1 MKSDLDRLMAERAI
15 DALLILPGENED
27 PYRTY
32 LSNGAQHGGLVLKR
46 CGQLPVLIVNSM
58 ERDEAARSGL
68 PVYVYDD
75 FGHSELLRTYQDDRD
90 AITTTWYSRIFDE
103 FGVGGR
109 VGLYGVTDLNHAL
122 RVVRILEKAL
132 SDRIQFVTETV
143 RDTIFDRA
151 YETKDPAELTRLR
164 DVARRTSAVACAT
177 RDWLASHRAA
187 EGLVVQGDG
196 QPLRIGAVKR
206 HVRGLLFAEGLLDS
220 EGMIFAQGRDAAI
233 PHSKGA
239 DDEPLRLGTPIVFDL
254 FPREPGGYFH
264 DMTRTWCLGYAPPE
278 VQAVYQTVM
287 EAFRRAQ
294 AMCAPGVSTS
304 AVQRMVCEFFE
315 AAGHPTVLHTPATTD
330 GYTHSLAHGVG
341 LNVHEAPYFPTFSDR
356 YTLQA
361 GNVFTIEP
369 GLYYAGRGLG
379 VRIEDT
385 VYLNETGQLE
395 ILTAVPYDLII
406 HLES

>member
-32 LSNGAQHGGLVLKR
+32 LSNGAQHSGLVLKR
-46 CGQLPVLIVNSM
+46 CGQSPVLIVNSM

-75 FGHSELLRTYQDDRD
+75 FGYSDLARTYRDDRD

-103 FGVGGR
+103 FGVEGR
-109 VGLYGVTDLNHAL
+109 IGLYGVTDLNHAL
-122 RVVRILEKAL
+122 RVVRVLEKEL

-151 YETKDPAELTRLR
+151 YETKDADELTRLR

-177 RDWLASHRAA
+177 REWLASHRAA
-187 EGLVVQGDG
+187 EGFVVQQDG

-206 HVRGLLFAEGLLDS
+206 YVRGLLFAEGLIDS
-220 EGMIFAQGRDAAI
+220 EGMIFAQGRDAAV

-239 DDEPLRLGTPIVFDL
+239 DDEPLRLGTTIVFDL

-264 DMTRTWCLGYAPPE
+264 DMTRTWCLGYAPPA
-278 VQAVYQTVM
+278 VQTVYETVM

-304 AVQRMVCEFFE
+304 AIQRMVCEFFE
-315 AAGHPTVLHTPATTD
+315 AAGHPTVLNSPATTD

-369 GLYYAGRGLG
+369 GLYYEGRGLG

-385 VYLNETGQLE
+385 VYLNEAGQLE
-395 ILTAVPYDLII
+395 NLTAVPYDLVIA
-406 HLES
+406 LE

>member
-1 MKSDLDRLMAERAI
+1 M
-15 DALLILPGENED
+15 
-27 PYRTY
+27 T
-32 LSNGAQHGGLVLKR
+32 
-46 CGQLPVLIVNSM
+46 
-58 ERDEAARSGL
+58 
-68 PVYVYDD
+68 
-75 FGHSELLRTYQDDRD
+75 
-90 AITTTWYSRIFDE
+90 
-103 FGVGGR
+103 
-109 VGLYGVTDLNHAL
+109 
-122 RVVRILEKAL
+122 
-132 SDRIQFVTETV
+132 FVTEEA

-177 RDWLASHRAA
+177 REWLAGHRAA
-187 EGLVVQGDG
+187 DGIVVGADG
-196 QPLRIGAVKR
+196 QPLRIGDVKR
-206 HVRGLLFAEGLLDS
+206 HVRGLLFAEGLIDS
-220 EGMIFAQGRDAAI
+220 EGMIFAQGRDAAV

-239 DDEPLRLGTPIVFDL
+239 DDEPLRLGATIVFDL

-278 VQAVYQTVM
+278 VQAVYETVM

-315 AAGHPTVLHTPATTD
+315 AAGHPTVLHSPATTD

-341 LNVHEAPYFPTFSDR
+341 LNVHEAPYFPTFSER

-369 GLYYAGRGLG
+369 GLYYADRGFG

-385 VYLNETGQLE
+385 VCLNEAGELE
-395 ILTAVPYDLII
+395 TLTAVPYDLVIS
-406 HLES
+406 LEES

>member
-27 PYRTY
+27 PYRAY
-32 LSNGAQHGGLVLKR
+32 LSNGAQHSGLVLKR
-46 CGQLPVLIVNSM
+46 CGAPPVLIVNSM
-58 ERDEAARSGL
+58 ERDEAAHSGL
-68 PVYVYDD
+68 VVYLYDD
-75 FGHSELLRTYQDDRD
+75 FGYSELAHTYRDDRD
-90 AITTTWYSRIFDE
+90 AITSTWYGRIFEE

-109 VGLYGVTDLNHAL
+109 VGIYGVSDLNNAL
-122 RVVRILEKAL
+122 RTVRILEKAL
-132 SDRIQFVTETV
+132 GDRVTFVTEEA

-177 RDWLASHRAA
+177 REWLASHRAA
-187 EGLVVQGDG
+187 DGMVVGADG
-196 QPLRIGAVKR
+196 QPLRIGDVKR
-206 HVRGLLFAEGLLDS
+206 YVRGLLFAEGLIDS
-220 EGMIFAQGRDAAI
+220 EGMIFAQGRDAAV

-239 DDEPLRLGTPIVFDL
+239 DDEPLRLGATIVFDL

-264 DMTRTWCLGYAPPE
+264 DMTRTWCLGYVPPE
-278 VQAVYQTVM
+278 VQAVYETVM

-341 LNVHEAPYFPTFSDR
+341 LNVHEAPYFPTFSER
-356 YTLQA
+356 YTLQT

-369 GLYYAGRGLG
+369 GLYYADRGFG

-385 VYLNETGQLE
+385 VCLNEAGELE
-395 ILTAVPYDLII
+395 TLTAVPYDLII
-406 HLES
+406 SLES

>member
-1 MKSDLDRLMAERAI
+1 MKSDLDRLMSERAI

-32 LSNGAQHGGLVLKR
+32 LSNGAQHSGLVLKR

-103 FGVGGR
+103 FGVAGR
-109 VGLYGVTDLNHAL
+109 IGLYGVSDLNHAL

-132 SDRIQFVTETV
+132 SDRIHFVTEEV

-187 EGLVVQGDG
+187 EGLLVQRDG

-206 HVRGLLFAEGLLDS
+206 HVRGLLFAEGLVDS
-220 EGMIFAQGRDAAI
+220 EGMIFAQGRDAAV

-264 DMTRTWCLGYAPPE
+264 DMTRTWCLDYAPPE
-278 VQAVYQTVM
+278 VQTIYETVM

-294 AMCAPGVSTS
+294 AMCAPGISTS

-385 VYLNETGQLE
+385 VYLNEAGQLE